1 MFELSIFWFNSYLI
15 NHLLLNLASIVQ
27 VNKVQFDRILGFINQ
42 GKEQGAKLVAGKNTI
57 QAGFAVLFPYIW
69 QFHDDLVWFD
79 EIWYDVKWFDLF
91 NKKVVVGGGRLRVI
105 ILTCLKVGR
114 ELEILDILFNQL
126 CLRRYANI
134 KETVS
139 EISRVTTV
147 PLKPLS
153 NQ

>member
-79 EIWYDVKWFDLF
+79 EIWYDMKWFDLF
-91 NKKVVVGGGRLRVI
+91 NKKVVVWGGGLTSSYNFDLFKGGQRVGD
-105 ILTCLKVGR
+105 LGYFV
-114 ELEILDILFNQL
+114 QP
-126 CLRRYANI
+126 
-134 KETVS
+134 TVFA
-139 EISRVTTV
+139 EVC
-147 PLKPLS
+147 KY
-153 NQ
+153 